1 MFTGCRREYHP
12 EAQTSQKVTNKFA
25 KEPPEK
31 NNHIQLKQGWIL
43 RIQKFREGIDLWL
56 LCANLLLNVL
66 YHIYVRMKIRES
78 RLQNGSFIYK
88 MGISLTKQDFKLQK
102 ETLGLQTGLSDCYLP
117 IRNVQLLLRRRCAQE
132 TWMFTGCRRE
142 YHPEAQTSQKV
153 TNKFAKEPP
162 EKNNHIQLKQG
173 WILRIQ
179 KFREGIDLWLLC
191 ANLLL
196 NVLYHIYVR
205 MKIRESRLQNGSF
218 IYKMGI
224 SLTKQDFKLQ
234 KEILGLQTGLS
245 DCYLPKQ

>member
-117 IRNVQLLLRRRCAQE
+117 PFIIFRRSLAIQRNISERMINIMAAIVDIRLEKLKELGKSIN
-132 TWMFTGCRRE
+132 G
-142 YHPEAQTSQKV
+142 SQCIICWHVFPIIIKWL
-153 TNKFAKEPP
+153 TAGA
-162 EKNNHIQLKQG
+162 IQ
-173 WILRIQ
+173 
-179 KFREGIDLWLLC
+179 
-191 ANLLL
+191 
-196 NVLYHIYVR
+196 R
-205 MKIRESRLQNGSF
+205 MKMQNLRGHGSHTLETL
-218 IYKMGI
+218 I
-224 SLTKQDFKLQ
+224 QR
-234 KEILGLQTGLS
+234 
-245 DCYLPKQ
+245 

>member
-117 IRNVQLLLRRRCAQE
+117 CDTDKHKGKTHIHGIMCIMSCICFPSFPIKNS
-132 TWMFTGCRRE
+132 TGTR
-142 YHPEAQTSQKV
+142 
-153 TNKFAKEPP
+153 
-162 EKNNHIQLKQG
+162 
-173 WILRIQ
+173 
-179 KFREGIDLWLLC
+179 
-191 ANLLL
+191 
-196 NVLYHIYVR
+196 
-205 MKIRESRLQNGSF
+205 
-218 IYKMGI
+218 
-224 SLTKQDFKLQ
+224 KLQ
-234 KEILGLQTGLS
+234 
-245 DCYLPKQ
+245 

>member
-117 IRNVQLLLRRRCAQE
+117 LSFAAPSSHIMLRSYCNTFFLHCLLINDN
-132 TWMFTGCRRE
+132 CR
-142 YHPEAQTSQKV
+142 
-153 TNKFAKEPP
+153 TNCDA
-162 EKNNHIQLKQG
+162 H
-173 WILRIQ
+173 
-179 KFREGIDLWLLC
+179 
-191 ANLLL
+191 
-196 NVLYHIYVR
+196 
-205 MKIRESRLQNGSF
+205 KIRDGSAV
-218 IYKMGI
+218 
-224 SLTKQDFKLQ
+224 D
-234 KEILGLQTGLS
+234 
-245 DCYLPKQ
+245 

>member
-117 IRNVQLLLRRRCAQE
+117 GQTNRNVKITAKG
-132 TWMFTGCRRE
+132 W
-142 YHPEAQTSQKV
+142 QK
-153 TNKFAKEPP
+153 
-162 EKNNHIQLKQG
+162 G
-173 WILRIQ
+173 
-179 KFREGIDLWLLC
+179 GIWAIICL
-191 ANLLL
+191 
-196 NVLYHIYVR
+196 
-205 MKIRESRLQNGSF
+205 
-218 IYKMGI
+218 
-224 SLTKQDFKLQ
+224 
-234 KEILGLQTGLS
+234 
-245 DCYLPKQ
+245 

>member
-117 IRNVQLLLRRRCAQE
+117 FLFLENGSIGLQKQNLRRK
-132 TWMFTGCRRE
+132 G
-142 YHPEAQTSQKV
+142 
-153 TNKFAKEPP
+153 
-162 EKNNHIQLKQG
+162 
-173 WILRIQ
+173 
-179 KFREGIDLWLLC
+179 GIADE
-191 ANLLL
+191 
-196 NVLYHIYVR
+196 
-205 MKIRESRLQNGSF
+205 M
-218 IYKMGI
+218 
-224 SLTKQDFKLQ
+224 
-234 KEILGLQTGLS
+234 
-245 DCYLPKQ
+245 

>member
-117 IRNVQLLLRRRCAQE
+117 
-132 TWMFTGCRRE
+132 
-142 YHPEAQTSQKV
+142 
-153 TNKFAKEPP
+153 
-162 EKNNHIQLKQG
+162 KQ
-173 WILRIQ
+173 
-179 KFREGIDLWLLC
+179 
-191 ANLLL
+191 
-196 NVLYHIYVR
+196 
-205 MKIRESRLQNGSF
+205 
-218 IYKMGI
+218 
-224 SLTKQDFKLQ
+224 
-234 KEILGLQTGLS
+234 
-245 DCYLPKQ
+245 